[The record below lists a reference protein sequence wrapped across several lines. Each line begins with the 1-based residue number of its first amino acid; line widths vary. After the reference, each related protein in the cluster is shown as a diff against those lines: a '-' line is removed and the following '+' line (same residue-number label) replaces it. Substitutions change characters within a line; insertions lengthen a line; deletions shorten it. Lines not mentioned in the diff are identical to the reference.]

1 MAHSNIIPNSPVHS
15 LDRSGMNQDKPK
27 AKSSYSPINTFSL
40 FLLPST
46 KLLSL
51 NYSLLNN
58 NENQNI
64 NSAHFWHTASLQSP
78 KPPLFLHLESCT
90 GNPKGYSILSK
101 KPNQE
106 HTVHKSEA
114 SFCQSGR
121 VHKLSRVSLPCH
133 SDISVRFYCFSSQR
147 TERQSMLQSWQF
159 RNLCCHTRSG
169 YCVPAPLPAG
179 HRCSLC
185 IYSCL
190 SITHCSCFQSIKN
203 PWRRWLGDHLQYI
216 MTIIKRVPGAAL
228 NTGI

>member
-1 MAHSNIIPNSPVHS
+1 MAHTNIIPNSPVHS

-101 KPNQE
+101 NQ
-106 HTVHKSEA
+106 T
-114 SFCQSGR
+114 
-121 VHKLSRVSLPCH
+121 
-133 SDISVRFYCFSSQR
+133 
-147 TERQSMLQSWQF
+147 
-159 RNLCCHTRSG
+159 RNT
-169 YCVPAPLPAG
+169 
-179 HRCSLC
+179 LC
-185 IYSCL
+185 INPKQAFASQVECTNSPEFL
-190 SITHCSCFQSIKN
+190 FLVIQIFQWGFIASPPKEPRDSPCFKVGSSEIFAVTLVQAIVFQLPFQQATDVLCVFIPAWVSPTVPVSNLLKILEGDDSGTICSILWQ
-203 PWRRWLGDHLQYI
+203 
-216 MTIIKRVPGAAL
+216 
-228 NTGI
+228 